1 MGLSFVIDHRA
12 RCTHHRSTVSF
23 THSGCALIEVRL
35 SIAANF
41 LKACLLGDLN
51 VPGRS
56 QTRTVLDEL
65 YRLGI
70 SEKGAFST
78 RTWER
83 WLSRQACVDTP
94 QIGKIGVMDEAH
106 ALLSMPAWSHPQ
118 GFHELV
124 RGGLVSSLLAP
135 TRAKNVWP
143 IMIERAKL
151 YLPVSSLHLHLDALD
166 VLSLTGDCSGVPA
179 ANVRQLAAARI
190 LELLHGS
197 WSPRG
202 GKVFND
208 FRSDWRLR
216 WDAADPDERVK
227 MEKRCEAIQPNP
239 MQKWMVAGA
248 WPDWSKVAVP
258 VDVGSEHVHKLLFC
272 LPADANFLVSERLK
286 RWALDSVTA
295 LLALFSHAWAD
306 RYEKFAV
313 SFSPEMAYFIAL
325 EAVFLREDPVEEL
338 RGALLPAMEWSDAR
352 WTAESWA
359 KFTEGRE
366 AYANFLSLIG
376 LSVAE
381 VVDRL
386 THLRDVEPLVF
397 RG

>member
-1 MGLSFVIDHRA
+1 M
-12 RCTHHRSTVSF
+12 
-23 THSGCALIEVRL
+23 IEVRQRV
-35 SIAANF
+35 AANL

-51 VPGRS
+51 IPGKS
-56 QTRTVLDEL
+56 QARTVMDEL
-65 YRLGI
+65 YKLGI
-70 SEKGAFST
+70 SEERVIST

-83 WLSRQACVDTP
+83 WLSREAVGIAP
-94 QIGKIGVMDEAH
+94 KIEKIGVMDEVH
-106 ALLSMPAWSHPQ
+106 ALLNMPAWSHPQ
-118 GFHELV
+118 GFQELV
-124 RGGLVSSLLAP
+124 CGGLVRSLLAP
-135 TRAKNVWP
+135 TRAKSVWP
-143 IMIERAKL
+143 IMIERATG
-151 YLPVSSLHLHLDALD
+151 YFPVSPLHLHLDSIE
-166 VLSLTGDCSGVPA
+166 VLSISGDCSGVPGA
-179 ANVRQLAAARI
+179 SVRQLAAARI
-190 LELLHGS
+190 FELLHGS

-208 FRSDWRLR
+208 FRSNWRLR
-216 WDAADPDERVK
+216 WDAADPNQRAE

-239 MQKWMVAGA
+239 MRQWMFAGA

-258 VDVGSEHVHKLLFC
+258 VDVASDHVYKLLFC
-272 LPADANFLVSERLK
+272 LPADDNFLVSERLK
-286 RWALDSVTA
+286 RWTLDSVTA
-295 LLALFSHAWAD
+295 LLALFAHAWAD

-325 EAVFLREDPVEEL
+325 EAVFLREDPVGEL
-338 RGALLPAMEWSDAR
+338 RGELLPAMEWSDAR

-366 AYANFLSLIG
+366 AYAKFLPLIG